1 MSPSASVAVT
11 AAPTLP
17 PAAVFSA
24 TERVTVELANAGARL
39 TLMSKVSLTE
49 PPLPSLAVTFTDS
62 VPASEAVGV
71 PAKVRVESVKPSQV
85 GSAVPS
91 DFVAV

>member
-39 TLMSKVSLTE
+39 TLMSNVSLTE
-49 PPLPSLAVTFTDS
+49 SVPSLAVTFTDT
-62 VPASEAVGV
+62 VPASEAAGV
-71 PAKVRVESVKPSQV
+71 PENVRVESVNVSQA

-91 DFVAV
+91 AFVAA